1 MSNNIILDDEHLIE
15 YITDMIS
22 TFRINKLYVQ
32 NARYHH
38 TTKYKDA
45 SSVCKHGI
53 LTLEDLNR
61 WGIRNDSPEFIRVM
75 DDIDSHIN
83 GADGISLAVVG
94 LPDIYPH
101 EHEYNPYEPTRVDF
115 LVSSD
120 VQARRVSTH
129 YGNEF
134 IHTGSIDLA
143 AIESVDIRILE
154 LIRKSQEIGIGIPH
168 CLLIEIYNY
177 LIDISLALIENG
189 YNIPLREMSESDGY
203 RLDIEKASKTQK
215 IKRKIN
221 E

>member
-1 MSNNIILDDEHLIE
+1 MSTIEQIDDEHLIE

-22 TFRINKLYVQ
+22 TFRLQKLYVR

-38 TTKYKDA
+38 NTKYKDA
-45 SSVCKHGI
+45 PSVCKYGI

-61 WGIRNDSPEFIRVM
+61 WGIRKDSLEFIKVM

-94 LPDIYPH
+94 LPDIYPD
-101 EHEYNPYEPTRVDF
+101 EHEYNPYEPTKVDF
-115 LVSSD
+115 IVSSD
-120 VQARRVSTH
+120 VRARRVSTH

-134 IHTGSIDLA
+134 IHTGSIGLSEMEA
-143 AIESVDIRILE
+143 VDVRILE

-177 LIDISLALIENG
+177 LIEISKALINNG
-189 YNIPLREMSESDGY
+189 YNIPLREMSEYDGFK
-203 RLDIEKASKTQK
+203 LDIEKASNSPKILRK
-215 IKRKIN
+215 IK
-221 E
+221 

>member
-1 MSNNIILDDEHLIE
+1 MTYIELDDEHLIE

-22 TFRINKLYVQ
+22 TFRTNVLHVQ

-45 SSVCKHGI
+45 PSVCKHGI

-61 WGIRNDSPEFIRVM
+61 WGIRNDSPEFIRRM

-94 LPDIYPH
+94 LTDLTRD
-101 EHEYNPYEPTRVDF
+101 EFEYNPFEPTRVDF

-120 VQARRVSTH
+120 VQARRNAKH

-134 IHTGSIDLA
+134 IHTGSINLA
-143 AIESVDIRILE
+143 EIESVDVRILE

-168 CLLIEIYNY
+168 SLLINIYNY
-177 LIDISLALIENG
+177 LIEISIALANNG
-189 YNIPLREMSESDGY
+189 YNIPLREMSEYEGY
-203 RLDIEKASKTQK
+203 KIDIEKASKADKIKQK
-215 IKRKIN
+215 IKQA
-221 E
+221 

>member
-1 MSNNIILDDEHLIE
+1 MSYIELDDEHLIE

-22 TFRINKLYVQ
+22 TFRENVLYVQ

-45 SSVCKHGI
+45 ASVCKYGI

-61 WGIRNDSPEFIRVM
+61 WGIRNDSPEFIRRM

-94 LPDIYPH
+94 LPDIYPD

-120 VQARRVSTH
+120 VRARRVSTH

-134 IHTGSIDLA
+134 IHTGSINLA
-143 AIESVDIRILE
+143 DIESVDIRILE

-168 CLLIEIYNY
+168 SLLKEIYNY
-177 LIDISLALIENG
+177 LIEISIALTNNG
-189 YNIPLREMSESDGY
+189 YNIPLREMSEYEGY
-203 RLDIEKASKTQK
+203 KLNLVKASKTEK
-215 IKRKIN
+215 IKIKQA
-221 E
+221 